1 VRIIILIYILSI
13 SLFASLTKDD
23 VRKIIKEEN
32 MLLVHYID
40 KRFDSMQKEMD
51 VRFKAIDTRFKAMDT
66 RFKAIDKRFDSMQKE
81 MDTRFK
87 AIDKR
92 FDLMQKEMDTR
103 FKAIDARFK
112 AVDKRFNDLINFL
125 YILTGIFTTLTLG
138 IIGFAYWDRRTI
150 IKKAKEETIE
160 EIEKEGKLKNL
171 IKALKELSKE
181 DKKLALVLKNYG
193 IL

>member
-1 VRIIILIYILSI
+1 MKKIIFLILLTVFS
-13 SLFASLTKDD
+13 FANITKED

-32 MLLVHYID
+32 MLLIHYID
-40 KRFDSMQKEMD
+40 KRFD
-51 VRFKAIDTRFKAMDT
+51 AI
-66 RFKAIDKRFDSMQKE
+66 QKE

-87 AIDKR
+87 AVDKRFESMQKQMDKR
-92 FDLMQKEMDTR
+92 FDAVDKHFD
-103 FKAIDARFK
+103 
-112 AVDKRFNDLINFL
+112 AVDKRFNDLMNFL

-138 IIGFAYWDRRTI
+138 VIGFAYWDRRTI

-171 IKALKELSKE
+171 IKALRELSKE
-181 DKKLALVLKNYG
+181 DKKLALILRNYG

>member
-1 VRIIILIYILSI
+1 MRIIILIYILSI

-40 KRFDSMQKEMD
+40 KRFDLMQKE
-51 VRFKAIDTRFKAMDT
+51 IDTRFKAV
-66 RFKAIDKRFDSMQKE
+66 DKRFDSMQKE
-81 MDTRFK
+81 MDTKFK
-87 AIDKR
+87 VMDKR
-92 FDLMQKEMDTR
+92 FDAVNKRFDSIQKEMDIK
-103 FKAIDARFK
+103 FKAMNEKFD
-112 AVDKRFNDLINFL
+112 VVNKRFNDLMNFL

-138 IIGFAYWDRRTI
+138 VIGFAYWDRRTI

>member
-1 VRIIILIYILSI
+1 MKKIIFLILLTVFS
-13 SLFASLTKDD
+13 FANITKED

-32 MLLVHYID
+32 MLLIHYID
-40 KRFDSMQKEMD
+40 KRFDAIQKEMD
-51 VRFKAIDTRFKAMDT
+51 IRFKAVN
-66 RFKAIDKRFDSMQKE
+66 KRFDAIQKE

-87 AIDKR
+87 AVDKRFESMQKQMDKR
-92 FDLMQKEMDTR
+92 FDAVDKHFD
-103 FKAIDARFK
+103 
-112 AVDKRFNDLINFL
+112 AVDKRFNDLMNFL

-138 IIGFAYWDRRTI
+138 VIGFAYWDRRTI

-171 IKALKELSKE
+171 IKALRELSKE
-181 DKKLALVLKNYG
+181 DKKLALILRNYG

>member
-51 VRFKAIDTRFKAMDT
+51 VRFKAI
-66 RFKAIDKRFDSMQKE
+66 
-81 MDTRFK
+81 DTRFK